1 VTITGGVN
9 KCYGNVAIYKAEIDL
24 LAGRVVSLA
33 DQTAGTDSTNELK
46 VTYLKNGTETDDSV
60 YPVGITQNDALA
72 GENVTVC
79 YSGYTTAISEDA
91 DTAIRGSCIISDT
104 GNIGLVRINNS
115 QGTNEARIGFVAQ
128 SDATSIN
135 GPVLIYMDGF
145 FQGY

>member
-1 VTITGGVN
+1 
-9 KCYGNVAIYKAEIDL
+9 L
-24 LAGRVVSLA
+24 VSLA

-46 VTYLKNGTETDDSV
+46 VTYLKNGTEISDSV

-91 DTAIRGSCIISDT
+91 DPAVRGSCIISDT

-115 QGTNEARIGFVAQ
+115 QGSNEARIGFVAQ
-128 SDATSIN
+128 SDATSVN